1 MSKDAA
7 ERLVEAINS
16 ATGLKMSVVGSGY
29 NFKVVDERGREMVGA
44 GWMRA
49 EELLHRVEAVLYFVQ
64 RGGRETENEGAGEPK
79 EEGA

>member
-16 ATGLKMSVVGSGY
+16 ATGLKMSVVGSGHS
-29 NFKVVDERGREMVGA
+29 FKVVDERGREMMGA

-49 EELLHRVEAVLYFVQ
+49 EELLHRVKGVLYFVQ
-64 RGGRETENEGAGEPK
+64 RGRRGTENEGGSE
-79 EEGA
+79 

>member
-7 ERLVEAINS
+7 ERLLEVVNS
-16 ATGLKMSVVGSGY
+16 ATGMKMSVVGSGY
-29 NFKVVDERGREMVGA
+29 SFKVVDERGREMMGA

-64 RGGRETENEGAGEPK
+64 RGGREAEKGRGGE
-79 EEGA
+79 